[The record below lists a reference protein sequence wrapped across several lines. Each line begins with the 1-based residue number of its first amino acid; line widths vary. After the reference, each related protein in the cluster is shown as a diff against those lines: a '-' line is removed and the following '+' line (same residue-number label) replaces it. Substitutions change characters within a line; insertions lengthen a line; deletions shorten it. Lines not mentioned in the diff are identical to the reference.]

1 MMEVEGRKLGRRKE
15 MRMERR
21 WGPTEI
27 KGLFGRWPSTM
38 STFFDKVRKVSTLKT
53 SSTVRMGACDG
64 RHGCVCFFSAW
75 IFMSARRFRDHAS
88 QFKECMQSSLFGVDL

>member
-1 MMEVEGRKLGRRKE
+1 
-15 MRMERR
+15 MERR

-38 STFFDKVRKVSTLKT
+38 STFFDKVRKVSTLTT

-64 RHGCVCFFSAW
+64 HHACVCSFLRGLKCQPEGFVITLRSSKDAC
-75 IFMSARRFRDHAS
+75 SRRFLEEIC
-88 QFKECMQSSLFGVDL
+88 K